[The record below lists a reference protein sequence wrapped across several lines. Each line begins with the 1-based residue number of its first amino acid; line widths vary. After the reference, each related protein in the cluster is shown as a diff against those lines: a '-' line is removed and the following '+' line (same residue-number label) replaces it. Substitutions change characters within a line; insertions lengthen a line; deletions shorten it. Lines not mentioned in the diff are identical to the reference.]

1 MSVNSWHGDSTVQN
15 FYRRGNIDWFNQ
27 GSRHELFGHC
37 FFAGPTVNDGRVVRG
52 NLLHTDN
59 RKLAALPEHFLVV
72 DLGTKGAELLIDCF
86 DGFLYV
92 HVADDVQDRVVGP
105 IVKAV
110 I

>member
-1 MSVNSWHGDSTVQN
+1 
-15 FYRRGNIDWFNQ
+15 
-27 GSRHELFGHC
+27 
-37 FFAGPTVNDGRVVRG
+37 
-52 NLLHTDN
+52 
-59 RKLAALPEHFLVV
+59 VV